1 LANPIPVETFK
12 GEEDIS
18 DSTWQMPPAGKRSKQ
33 TLEPKVK
40 WVKPED
46 TSLLSIPIAADI
58 VEMLMT
64 EKDPLDTSE
73 ENYSSVM
80 FQTRR
85 VTILAIKTENMT
97 LYLPQNLNEIS
108 IKTEQTFDEYFK
120 NEEMDDKFDRLR
132 GLLST
137 KKRKIVDKENS
148 DDTTQ
153 KKKNWSR
160 PSHNKRN
167 YEPVEDIEVQCY
179 YCSEMMLRSV
189 VTEHMKTFHGCYII
203 KNTYQKKYL
212 NRPPRNMKIELPDV
226 DVEVQCYYCSEMMM
240 RSVVKEHMKTS
251 HGRYGVKMFGEK
263 RQFQCLDCHAALLKE
278 ITINH
283 MCFTDR
289 LQRKSL
295 QCSQCSKTFMQVK
308 GLEFH
313 MKTSHCIQMNDQLL
327 PKCHFQDK
335 LSLKV
340 FDKRTFSQLIDNLR
354 KMFVILL
361 WRNSK
366 SSLTSC
372 LMIKN
377 LNFSIF
383 AITLSNLSNQDGP
396 RVTEV
401 MTECMLSLRLFSIFK

>member
-1 LANPIPVETFK
+1 MEVTVEYKCEPDLNNPWAVKQLEDFLFYCCLECSDRSQTKETFIHHALIEHPMSRDSIPEVELTSDIKIEPVLANPIPVETFK

-153 KKKNWSR
+153 KKK
-160 PSHNKRN
+160 
-167 YEPVEDIEVQCY
+167 
-179 YCSEMMLRSV
+179 
-189 VTEHMKTFHGCYII
+189 
-203 KNTYQKKYL
+203 
-212 NRPPRNMKIELPDV
+212 EL
-226 DVEVQCYYCSEMMM
+226 E
-240 RSVVKEHMKTS
+240 
-251 HGRYGVKMFGEK
+251 
-263 RQFQCLDCHAALLKE
+263 
-278 ITINH
+278 
-283 MCFTDR
+283 
-289 LQRKSL
+289 
-295 QCSQCSKTFMQVK
+295 
-308 GLEFH
+308 
-313 MKTSHCIQMNDQLL
+313 
-327 PKCHFQDK
+327 
-335 LSLKV
+335 
-340 FDKRTFSQLIDNLR
+340 
-354 KMFVILL
+354 
-361 WRNSK
+361 
-366 SSLTSC
+366 
-372 LMIKN
+372 
-377 LNFSIF
+377 
-383 AITLSNLSNQDGP
+383 
-396 RVTEV
+396 
-401 MTECMLSLRLFSIFK
+401 